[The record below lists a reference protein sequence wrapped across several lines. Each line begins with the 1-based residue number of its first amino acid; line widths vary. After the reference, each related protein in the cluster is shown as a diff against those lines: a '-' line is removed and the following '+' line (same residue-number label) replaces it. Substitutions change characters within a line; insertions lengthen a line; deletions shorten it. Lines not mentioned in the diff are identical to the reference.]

1 MNNLKLKIFLFLII
15 FSSIKVYSQTKEN
28 LPRPYYLSV
37 QTGFMYDG
45 YDAVGARLFFEYQK
59 DLKNNWQYGVS
70 LEQSKSFFTG
80 GTDNPNSFPTN
91 LTILCYNHYYK
102 LKIYKDRVFLTS
114 GLGAGVLNAYWKDN
128 YKIGPT
134 INASI
139 TLNVRLTKK
148 VFLET
153 SPLVV
158 IMPFHRVYYS
168 TINTAP
174 FTNYYSITVF
184 PIGLKIKL

>member
-1 MNNLKLKIFLFLII
+1 MVSFLLGSMKGF
-15 FSSIKVYSQTKEN
+15 SQTKEKQ
-28 LPRPYYLSV
+28 PKSSYLSV

-45 YDAVGARLFFEYQK
+45 YESLGARAFFEYQK
-59 DLKNNWQYGVS
+59 DLKKNWQYGIS
-70 LEQSKSFFTG
+70 FEQSISLFMG

-102 LKIYKDRVFLTS
+102 LKIYKDRVFVTS

-139 TLNVRLTKK
+139 TLNVRLNKK
-148 VFLET
+148 IFLET
-153 SPLVV
+153 SPLVL

-168 TINTAP
+168 TINTGP